1 MNNSI
6 MYMKGHLS
14 WVVWIKKRIIN
25 NLNFNSITT
34 GPTGSGKSW
43 FDLSLAY
50 QIDKDFDPRQ
60 ITFSLKGI
68 MEILKY
74 DWFNKKKWKVII
86 FEEVQTS
93 ISNRQW
99 QSIINKLFNY
109 LLSTYRHKNII
120 LLMNSPYTDFV
131 DASSRK
137 LIHTVFEIKGHN
149 ARTKMTHV
157 RPKILQYNSKMKKF
171 YEHSLYV
178 IRDGKYNKQTD
189 LYISRPPKHL
199 IKAYERM
206 KIEFT
211 DNLNKEIEAELNS
224 IDRNKGFG
232 TKKTKPLTEIQ
243 EKVLELK
250 RTGMNQKEIAKK
262 LNKNEST
269 ISETIKYIRK
279 KGVEI

>member
-6 MYMKGHLS
+6 MYMKGRLS

-34 GPTGSGKSW
+34 GETGSGKSW
-43 FDLSLAY
+43 FDLSFAY
-50 QIDKDFDPRQ
+50 QIDKDFEPRQ
-60 ITFSLKGI
+60 IAFSLKQLMDI
-68 MEILKY
+68 IKS

-86 FEEVQTS
+86 FEEVQIS

-120 LLMNSPYTDFV
+120 LLMNSPYVDFI
-131 DASSRK
+131 DSSSRK
-137 LIHTVFEIKGHN
+137 LVHAVFEIKGHN
-149 ARTKMTHV
+149 ARTKLTHV

-189 LYISRPPKHL
+189 LYVSRPPKHL
-199 IKAYERM
+199 IQAYEKM

-224 IDRNKGFG
+224 LDQNKSFG
-232 TKKTKPLTEIQ
+232 TKKTKPLTELQ
-243 EKVLELK
+243 EKILELK
-250 RTGMNQKEIAKK
+250 KTGITQKEIAKK
-262 LNKNEST
+262 LGKDGST
-269 ISETIKYIRK
+269 ISEHIKYIRK